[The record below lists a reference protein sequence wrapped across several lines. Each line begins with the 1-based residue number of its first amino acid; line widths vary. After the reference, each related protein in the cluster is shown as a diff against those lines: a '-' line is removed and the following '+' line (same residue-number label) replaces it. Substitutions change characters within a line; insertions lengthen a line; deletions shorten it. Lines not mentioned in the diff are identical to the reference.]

1 MQSTITGV
9 LAGLES
15 ANNNFVANM
24 TYAFSSAY
32 ATLLPTKD
40 IATAVAISLPSYDFD
55 LFINGIIQAMNADQ
69 RNRQSDR
76 LTSGCSRSRAISS
89 SYHS

>member
-1 MQSTITGV
+1 MIGSRPKAYRSASAVVQTPKTEARYSGPLAPPAATSMQSTITGV

-32 ATLLPTKD
+32 ATLLPTAD
-40 IATAVAISLPSYDFD
+40 IATALCNLPAV
-55 LFINGIIQAMNADQ
+55 L
-69 RNRQSDR
+69 
-76 LTSGCSRSRAISS
+76 
-89 SYHS
+89 